1 MVEKFFMMT
10 IEADGKTLL
19 KVPIRNNV
27 QTSSTDTNIQEHAAG
42 KGLPWIYG
50 CGRGGRHK
58 AQASYDDMR
67 GGGE

>member
-1 MVEKFFMMT
+1 MMT

-27 QTSSTDTNIQEHAAG
+27 QTSSTDTVIQEHAAG
-42 KGLPWIYG
+42 KG
-50 CGRGGRHK
+50 GRRHK

-67 GGGE
+67 GGRGGE